1 MSQPGRPPDWDELRR
16 ELRAFERRIAR
27 IEERLEL
34 PQAVPPPVPIQPS
47 APEVSRVA
55 LAEGASA
62 IPVLGRALLGLAG
75 AYVLR
80 ALTES
85 RVVPQHAGV
94 LAAIIYAI
102 LWLVW
107 AARTPTARR
116 VEAAL
121 YSLTSAL
128 VLGPLLWESTIRF
141 HAISTWAAAAVLFLF
156 TVFGLVISWRK
167 NLLLVA
173 TIATL
178 TGVLT
183 AVALLLGSHD
193 VMPFTFLLLAIAAA
207 VELSAC
213 LDHWLSERWLTAAA
227 ADLVVLLA
235 TYLVTNPYGL
245 PEVYTPISHAA
256 LLAAQMALLVI
267 YLASTIVRTLLRGFT
282 FTSFETAQLAL
293 AFLLA
298 VGGGLRLTGGDFRGA
313 LAMAAVTLICAAACY
328 LVPFTLLARRGEHGR
343 NFHTYTTFGI
353 LLVVAGN
360 LILLPGPAAAAVA
373 SALAIACLTG
383 RPSALHWHGCLYLF
397 VGLLASGALPAS
409 TSLLLGSGTEHTLP
423 AAVFWEGAAAL
434 ACYNLAIRC
443 EVPGSLLRALLAGAA
458 FCLLA
463 AISASAL
470 AAAYY
475 GIFGEAAPH
484 AYSITLR
491 TIVLALGA
499 LLLGWT
505 AARRNWTELKPLVY
519 LVMLLAGY
527 RLLMV
532 DLGQDHQAA
541 LVFPLVCYGTALMVL
556 PRWMRAS
563 GAGPCPAPHS

>member
-1 MSQPGRPPDWDELRR
+1 MSQPGTPSDWDELRR
-16 ELRAFERRIAR
+16 EMHAFERRIAR

-34 PQAVPPPVPIQPS
+34 PAPAPPPVPARPA

-62 IPVLGRALLGLAG
+62 IPVLGRTLLGLAG

-80 ALTES
+80 AITES
-85 RVVPQHAGV
+85 RALPQQVGV
-94 LAAIIYAI
+94 LAGMIYAI
-102 LWLVW
+102 LWLLW
-107 AARTPTARR
+107 AARTPTGRR

-141 HAISTWAAAAVLFLF
+141 RAISTWAAAAVLFLF
-156 TVFGLVISWRK
+156 TVFGLVISWHK

-183 AVALLLGSHD
+183 AAALLIGSHD
-193 VMPFTFLLLAIAAA
+193 LMPFTFLLLAIAAA
-207 VELSAC
+207 VEVSAC

-235 TYLVTNPYGL
+235 TYLVTNARGL
-245 PEVYTPISHAA
+245 PEVYVPVSHAA

-298 VGGGLRLTGGDFRGA
+298 VGGGLRLTGGNFRGA
-313 LAMAAVTLICAAACY
+313 LAMATVTLSCAVACY
-328 LVPFTLLARRGEHGR
+328 LVPFVLLARRGECGR
-343 NFHTYTTFGI
+343 NFHTYATFGI
-353 LLVVAGN
+353 LLVVAGS
-360 LILLPGPAAAAVA
+360 LILLPGPSAAAVA
-373 SALAIACLTG
+373 SALAVVCLTRKG
-383 RPSALHWHGCLYLF
+383 AILHWHACVYLL
-397 VGLLASGALPAS
+397 VGLLASGALAAS
-409 TSLLLGSGTEHTLP
+409 AGFLLGGGAGHELPGT
-423 AAVFWEGAAAL
+423 VFWEGATAL
-434 ACYNLAIRC
+434 ACYILAVRC
-443 EVPGSLLRALLAGAA
+443 EVPGSLPRSLLAGAA
-458 FCLLA
+458 FWLLG

-470 AAAYY
+470 AGAYHAV
-475 GIFGEAAPH
+475 FGDAAPH
-484 AYSITLR
+484 AYCITLR

-499 LLLGWT
+499 LLLGWI
-505 AARRNWTELKPLVY
+505 ASQRNWLELKPLVY
-519 LVMLLAGY
+519 FVMLFAAY

-532 DLGQDHQAA
+532 DLGQDRKAA
-541 LVFPLVCYGTALMVL
+541 LVLPLVFYGAALMIL
-556 PRWMRAS
+556 PRWMQAS
-563 GAGPCPAPHS
+563 RSSAS

>member
-1 MSQPGRPPDWDELRR
+1 MSQPGTPPDWDEVRGQM
-16 ELRAFERRIAR
+16 RAFERRIAR

-34 PQAVPPPVPIQPS
+34 PQAVPPPVPIQPA
-47 APEVSRVA
+47 APEVSRMA

-80 ALTES
+80 AITES
-85 RVVPQHAGV
+85 RALPQQAGV
-94 LAAIIYAI
+94 LAGILYAV
-102 LWLVW
+102 LWLLW
-107 AARTPTARR
+107 AARTPTGRR

-128 VLGPLLWESTIRF
+128 VLGPLLWEATIRF

-183 AVALLLGSHD
+183 AAALLIGSDD
-193 VMPFTFLLLAIAAA
+193 VMPFTFLLLAIAGA
-207 VELSAC
+207 VEVSAC

-235 TYLVTNPYGL
+235 TYLVTNPRGL
-245 PEVYTPISHAA
+245 PEVYAPISHAA

-282 FTSFETAQLAL
+282 FTSFETAQLGL

-298 VGGGLRLTGGDFRGA
+298 VGGGLRLTGGNVRGA
-313 LAMAAVTLICAAACY
+313 VAMAAVTLSCAAACY

-343 NFHTYTTFGI
+343 NFHTYATFGI
-353 LLVVAGN
+353 LLVVAGS
-360 LILLPGPAAAAVA
+360 LILLPGLAAAAVA
-373 SALAIACLTG
+373 SVLAIACLTG
-383 RPSALHWHGCLYLF
+383 RATVLHWHGCLYLL
-397 VGLLASGALPAS
+397 VGLVASGAVAAS
-409 TSLLLGSGTEHTLP
+409 TGFLLGGGTGYTLP
-423 AAVFWEGAAAL
+423 GSVFWEGAAAL
-434 ACYNLAIRC
+434 ACYTVAVRRD
-443 EVPGSLLRALLAGAA
+443 VPGRLPRALLAGAA
-458 FCLLA
+458 CWLLG

-470 AAAYY
+470 AAVYH
-475 GIFGEAAPH
+475 GVFGDAAPH
-484 AYSITLR
+484 AYCITLR

-499 LLLGWT
+499 LLLGW
-505 AARRNWTELKPLVY
+505 AASRRNWTELKPLVY
-519 LVMLLAGY
+519 FVMLLAAY

-532 DLGQDHQAA
+532 DLGQDRKAA
-541 LVFPLVCYGTALMVL
+541 LVLPLVFYGSALIVL
-556 PRWMRAS
+556 PRWMYPPRPS
-563 GAGPCPAPHS
+563 MS

>member
-1 MSQPGRPPDWDELRR
+1 MSQPGTPPEWDELRR
-16 ELRAFERRIAR
+16 EMRAFERRIAR

-34 PQAVPPPVPIQPS
+34 PLAAPPPVPIQP
-47 APEVSRVA
+47 AVPEVSRVA

-62 IPVLGRALLGLAG
+62 IPVLGRTLLGLAG

-85 RVVPQHAGV
+85 RALPQQVGV
-94 LAAIIYAI
+94 LAGMIYAI
-102 LWLVW
+102 LWLLW
-107 AARTPTARR
+107 AARTPTSRR

-141 HAISTWAAAAVLFLF
+141 RAISTWNAGAVLFLF

-183 AVALLLGSHD
+183 AAALLIGSDD

-207 VELSAC
+207 VEVSAC

-235 TYLVTNPYGL
+235 TYLVTNARGL
-245 PEVYTPISHAA
+245 PEVYVPFSHAA

-298 VGGGLRLTGGDFRGA
+298 VGGGLRLTGGNFRGS
-313 LAMAAVTLICAAACY
+313 LAMAAVTLSCAVACY
-328 LVPFTLLARRGEHGR
+328 LVPFTLLARRREHGR
-343 NFHTYTTFGI
+343 NFHTYATFGI

-373 SALAIACLTG
+373 SVLAIACLTG
-383 RPSALHWHGCLYLF
+383 RPTALHWHGCLYLL
-397 VGLLASGALPAS
+397 VALLASGALPAS
-409 TSLLLGSGTEHTLP
+409 AGLLLGGGSGHTLP
-423 AAVFWEGAAAL
+423 GAVFWEGAAAL
-434 ACYNLAIRC
+434 ACYNLAIRR
-443 EVPGSLLRALLAGAA
+443 EGAGGLLRTLLAGAA
-458 FCLLA
+458 FWLLA

-470 AAAYY
+470 AAAYH
-475 GIFGEAAPH
+475 GVFGEAATH
-484 AYSITLR
+484 AYCITLR

-505 AARRNWTELKPLVY
+505 ASRRNWTELKPLVY

-532 DLGQDHQAA
+532 DLGQDAKAA
-541 LVFPLVCYGTALMVL
+541 LVLSLAFYGAALMVL
-556 PRWMRAS
+556 PRWMHLSR
-563 GAGPCPAPHS
+563 PAVTGS